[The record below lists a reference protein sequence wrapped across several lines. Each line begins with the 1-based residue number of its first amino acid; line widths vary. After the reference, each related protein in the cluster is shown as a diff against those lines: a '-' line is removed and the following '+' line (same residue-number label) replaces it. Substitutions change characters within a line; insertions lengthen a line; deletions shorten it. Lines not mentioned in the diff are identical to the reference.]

1 MNKQTFRKMKKKL
14 SIINQKILIMIFLI
28 NCDLI
33 IFNIKKIKIGL
44 CCLAKQENKY
54 IKEYVDYYLKLGF
67 HKIIWFDNN
76 NIDRE
81 IFKKIH

>member
-1 MNKQTFRKMKKKL
+1 M
-14 SIINQKILIMIFLI
+14 MIFLI

-81 IFKKIH
+81 IFKKIHCLKEEGFRKKYSIIKILLN

>member
-1 MNKQTFRKMKKKL
+1 M
-14 SIINQKILIMIFLI
+14 MIFLI

-54 IKEYVDYYLKLGF
+54 INKNFVELINYRGLDKPQNLAYAHCY
-67 HKIIWFDNN
+67 
-76 NIDRE
+76 NIN
-81 IFKKIH
+81 KKISRRI